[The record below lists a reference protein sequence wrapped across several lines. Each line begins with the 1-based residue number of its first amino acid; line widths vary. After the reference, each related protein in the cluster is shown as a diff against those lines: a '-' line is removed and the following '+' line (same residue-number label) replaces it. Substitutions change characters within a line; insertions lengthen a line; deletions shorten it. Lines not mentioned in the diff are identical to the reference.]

1 MMIVLHE
8 FVAPAEQIAIEPAVL
23 CTAGP
28 DYVRAPLREG
38 RGFAMQRSGDG
49 GRPLRGI
56 RRIQFEL
63 CSVSLS
69 VRLYG
74 RLLASGSTVDS

>member
-8 FVAPAEQIAIEPAVL
+8 FVAPAVQIAIEPAVL
-23 CTAGP
+23 CTAGS

-49 GRPLRGI
+49 GRTLRGI
-56 RRIQFEL
+56 
-63 CSVSLS
+63 
-69 VRLYG
+69 
-74 RLLASGSTVDS
+74 

>member
-23 CTAGP
+23 CTAGS

-38 RGFAMQRSGDG
+38 RGFAQRSGDG
-49 GRPLRGI
+49 GRTLRGI
-56 RRIQFEL
+56 
-63 CSVSLS
+63 
-69 VRLYG
+69 
-74 RLLASGSTVDS
+74 